1 MIKLKRNSKY
11 QFDNNQLI
19 YIHAKDNKQK
29 LFSNDEI
36 EKIIIPSS
44 VIKELISTF
53 PIHDRKFID
62 LINQFDEIYTDIEYP
77 SSEYHEIID
86 FIIQMKKSNEIRLNL
101 EIIIYKIDGK
111 EKQFYHNKYVDSII
125 IKCPI

>member
-1 MIKLKRNSKY
+1 MIKVKRNSKY
-11 QFDNNQLI
+11 QFNNNQFI
-19 YIHAKDNKQK
+19 YIQTKDNKQK

-44 VIKELISTF
+44 EIKVLISTF
-53 PIHDRKFID
+53 SIYDRKFID

-77 SSEYHEIID
+77 
-86 FIIQMKKSNEIRLNL
+86 SNEIRLNL